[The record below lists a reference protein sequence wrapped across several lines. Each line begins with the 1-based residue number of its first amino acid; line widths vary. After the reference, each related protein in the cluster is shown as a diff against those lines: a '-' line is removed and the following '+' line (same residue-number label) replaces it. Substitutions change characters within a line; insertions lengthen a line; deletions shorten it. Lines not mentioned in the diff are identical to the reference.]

1 MKGNEEL
8 IVVLNTL
15 LKDELSAV
23 NQYMV
28 HAKMCQNWG
37 YGKLHTAIRNQA
49 FDEMNHAELLIERI
63 ILYENTPTV
72 TNVNMLNIGKTVSD
86 MIDNDNDGEIGAVN
100 SYNSAIRFA
109 RSCDD
114 YVTVDILTRILISE
128 ESHLDWAE
136 TQRNQIQQMGI
147 ENYLLS
153 QVEIVNE

>member
-49 FDEMNHAELLIERI
+49 LDEMNHAEMLIERI
-63 ILYENTPTV
+63 ILYENTPNV

-86 MIDNDNDGEIGAVN
+86 MIDNDNNEEVGAVN
-100 SYNSAIRFA
+100 SYNNAIRFA

-114 YVTVDILTRILISE
+114 YVTVDILTKILICE

-136 TQRNQIQQMGI
+136 MQRNQIQQMGI
-147 ENYLLS
+147 ENYLLN
-153 QVEIVNE
+153 QVETINE